1 MSIKWQRSYTLNV
14 QLIDGSN
21 ENINYP
27 LTVEF
32 HIKRKLWSSMND
44 GMIRVYNLNQ
54 SSRIGIRRDYYD
66 TSDFRSLKL
75 QAGYGAPPYP
85 TIFNGNMLEAKS
97 YRDSGSPNYIT
108 EMSGKDYVYSTTT
121 AFINTTLSPG
131 VSKQAVVNSLVN
143 NVVNAPAVSGGG
155 GTTGLSVGYITQAYQ
170 GIIYPRGRVL
180 LGNSWQILQ
189 QETGNSCFIDNGNL
203 NILQNY
209 DVFVGGIP
217 TIDAS
222 TGLLTPP
229 KKTEQYCEIEI
240 LFEPNIVCGQLISL
254 VSSSQPD
261 FNGKYKVIGLEH
273 QGIISGAV
281 NGKCTTKLL
290 LFTLPQYNQI
300 DAQGLP
306 ST

>member
-1 MSIKWQRSYTLNV
+1 MAIKWQRSYVLNV

-21 ENINYP
+21 EQIEYP
-27 LTVEF
+27 LTLEF

-44 GMIRVYNLNQ
+44 ATLMVYNLNQ
-54 SSRIGIRRDYYD
+54 SSRTGIRRDYYD

-75 QAGYGAPPYP
+75 QAGYGNPPYP

-97 YRDSGSPNYIT
+97 YRQSGSPNYIT
-108 EMSGKDYVYSTTT
+108 EMSGKDYVYSTTN
-121 AFINTTLSPG
+121 AFINTSLTPG
-131 VSKQAVVNSLVN
+131 SSKNLVVQTLVN
-143 NVVNAPAVSGGG
+143 NIVKSPSTAGGNG
-155 GTTGLSVGYITQAYQ
+155 STGLGVGYITNAYN
-170 GIIYPRGRVL
+170 GIVYPRGRVL

-189 QETGNSCFIDNGNL
+189 QETMNSCYIDNGTL

-209 DVFVGGIP
+209 DTFIGGIQ

-229 KKTEQYCEIEI
+229 KKTEQYCEVEI
-240 LFEPNIVCGQLISL
+240 LFEPNIVCGQLVNL

-261 FNGKYKVIGLEH
+261 FNGQYKVIGLEH
-273 QGIISGAV
+273 QGIISGSV

-300 DAQGLP
+300 DEQGF
-306 ST
+306 